1 MTGSAPDLLC
11 ELILPCRLSFL
22 DPCASNVSGMP
33 AHPNEEV
40 TLLPWKLTTSHCHKH
55 GIIILTLENQL
66 CLAALEDCHG
76 LLRIFYQL
84 LWSYVRNNIF
94 YKEKR
99 KTVTPCGP
107 GLPGRVRVSP

>member
-11 ELILPCRLSFL
+11 ELIVPCSLSFL

-40 TLLPWKLTTSHCHKH
+40 TLLPRKLTTSHCHKH

-66 CLAALEDCHG
+66 CLAAPHVSRDFPSPQQGRTHPELLMTLEPVHLAPQSNLVLVYNHKQD
-76 LLRIFYQL
+76 
-84 LWSYVRNNIF
+84 S
-94 YKEKR
+94 
-99 KTVTPCGP
+99 
-107 GLPGRVRVSP
+107 